1 MVLGL
6 AELGCSSL
14 LRTLCPIY
22 WSEVGQGR
30 VMAGFV
36 GRGKAEDRRL

>member
-14 LRTLCPIY
+14 LRTQTIY